1 MCAAR
6 ANCNV
11 HSEGK
16 YTCLQMCSKGCQQLV
31 KHVSSAPALSPA
43 ASAASSACER
53 ARCAWLKGEVA
64 CVCFSECVGLMGGL
78 CCCVFVMA
86 SEDSEMPASSAV
98 MHVSS

>member
-1 MCAAR
+1 M
-6 ANCNV
+6 

-16 YTCLQMCSKGCQQLV
+16 YTFLQMCRKGCQQLV

-43 ASAASSACER
+43 ASARER
-53 ARCAWLKGEVA
+53 SRCAWLKGEVA
-64 CVCFSECVGLMGGL
+64 CVFCFSEYVGLLGGL
-78 CCCVFVMA
+78 CCCVLVMA